1 MKINTKIKQINIE
14 SEVVTKLKYIRI
26 SGTANLLLM
35 IGEEVTTNMMY
46 KCYYDYENFSEK
58 TIFSSVN
65 DGGYGGCKILSAN
78 ILIET
83 AYEVNNN
90 PNIIIHV
97 PVKKV
102 KVDMI
107 NRKITYK
114 KV

>member
-26 SGTANLLLM
+26 SGTVNLLLM
-35 IGEEVTTNMMY
+35 IGEEVTTSI
-46 KCYYDYENFSEK
+46 KCYYDDDYENFSKK